1 MQPVALRQVADV
13 EREAGNYQ
21 QALEFLEKEASL
33 LSEYNESQLVGNAYE
48 QAYLHFLMGD
58 MELAEQEMRKVL
70 KKATRIEF
78 PYIEA
83 SANRVLGE
91 ITKERSY
98 FERAKELYL
107 EVDDQISAQEV
118 ERMVEA
124 VAKQ

>member
-1 MQPVALRQVADV
+1 MALRQVADV

-70 KKATRIEF
+70 KEATRIEF